1 MDSKQQFRSG
11 KPVTQS
17 SHKIAGSRRRHARA
31 ALLRALSF
39 TPY

>member
-11 KPVTQS
+11 KPATQS
-17 SHKIAGSRRRHARA
+17 LHKIAGSHRRHARA
-31 ALLRALSF
+31 AVLLSF